1 MLPSHETS
9 LYTDE
14 GVTTCTPE
22 SYAKSLGAN
31 VQFLL
36 SRTRSYGF
44 PTRAST
50 TMFESWLKERHYAT
64 TLVYVG
70 PNLEV
75 HYKAPS
81 GFSNIHI
88 LTLNK

>member
-1 MLPSHETS
+1 MIPSPETS

-36 SRTRSYGF
+36 SRTRAHQF
-44 PTRAST
+44 PTRGAA
-50 TMFESWLKERHYAT
+50 TMFESWLKERHYTT

-75 HYKAPS
+75 HYKATS
-81 GFSNIHI
+81 GFSNIHL
-88 LTLNK
+88 LTSNK